1 MTWKLGAYDL
11 RVDGRRDP
19 LGFGGR
25 VPRLSWK
32 LCSEAS
38 RGIRQTAYQIQV
50 RPDAD
55 TQVSWDSGRVDSR
68 ASIGV
73 RYQGPPVESRRRYR
87 WRVRVWGEDGAAGEW
102 SEPATWEM
110 GLLEPTD
117 WTARWI
123 GAPDRDAVPDVEDV
137 HRQSPVPLLRKEFRL
152 FESPVRARVYA
163 SALGLYE
170 LWINGTRVGNRVLTP
185 GWTEYQRRVQYQ
197 TYDVT
202 GMLAQGPNVIGALLG
217 NGWYSGHVEH
227 RVYVYGYTPALFLQL
242 EVLTSDGPLTTV
254 TSDGTWRTTSSG
266 ITGNDLL
273 LGEEEDA
280 RAWPEEW
287 ARAGFD
293 DTSWAPVVFQA
304 PPGGDV
310 TAQVDAGTTVIDTIR
325 PVRVTSRDGVS
336 IVDLGQNM
344 VGHVRLEVD
353 AAEGTEITLRHGEM
367 LHADGQLY
375 TDNLRSALQ
384 TDRYI
389 TRTGRGTFEPRFT
402 YHGFRFVEVSGLADP
417 VNPDALSAC
426 VVSEDM
432 EWTGDFKCSDPMLE
446 QLQRNILWGLRG
458 NFVSVPTDC
467 PQRDERLGWTGDA
480 QVIAP
485 TAAFNLDILRFFRKW
500 LIDLED
506 VQHPSGGYPN
516 VAPGAIFGVPGNAG
530 WGDAGILVPWCLYVR
545 YGATDCLERHY
556 GGMRLHLEYLRA
568 SSTDHLRSDGLYCDW
583 LGLEGPTPKGVIG
596 TAYYAQCAR
605 VLGWIAKVL
614 DDDRGRSEYEELYRL
629 IRQAFVDRFVGDDG
643 SIAGGTQV
651 AHTLALHMDLVPD
664 ELRST
669 TASLLA
675 ANIEARGDHLA
686 TGLLGTALVL
696 PVLSDHGHHEL
707 ACRVAQQ
714 RSFPSWGF
722 QVENGATTVWE
733 RWDAWTPDRGFYE
746 ATDDNSFNHYA
757 FGSIGDWLYR
767 YVGGLDPDPA
777 HPGYAHARI
786 QPRPSGTLDRAQLWH
801 DSPHGRWEVAWQL
814 DGEDLSLEVTVPCNA
829 TADVV
834 LPAEPGAIRYDEGA
848 ASPPQGATAEGCPE
862 GTSVRVCSGRF
873 RFHAAV
879 GSAVA

>member
-1 MTWKLGAYDL
+1 
-11 RVDGRRDP
+11 
-19 LGFGGR
+19 
-25 VPRLSWK
+25 
-32 LCSEAS
+32 
-38 RGIRQTAYQIQV
+38 
-50 RPDAD
+50 
-55 TQVSWDSGRVDSR
+55 
-68 ASIGV
+68 
-73 RYQGPPVESRRRYR
+73 
-87 WRVRVWGEDGAAGEW
+87 
-102 SEPATWEM
+102 M
-110 GLLEPTD
+110 GLLEPPD

-123 GAPDRDAVPDVEDV
+123 GAPDPDAVPDVEGV
-137 HRQSPVPLLRKEFRL
+137 LGQPPAPLLRKGFRL
-152 FESPVRARVYA
+152 PSSPVRARVYA

-185 GWTEYQRRVQYQ
+185 GWTEYHRRVQYQ

-227 RVYVYGYTPALFLQL
+227 RVYVYGYTPALLLQL
-242 EVLTSDGPLTTV
+242 EVLTSDGHITTV
-254 TSDGTWRTTSSG
+254 TSDGRWRTTSSG

-280 RAWPEEW
+280 RSWPDGW
-287 ARAGFD
+287 GRADFD
-293 DTSWAPVVFQA
+293 DTSWAAAVFQA

-325 PVRVTSRDGVS
+325 PVQVTWRDGVS

-344 VGHVRLEVD
+344 VGHVRLEVE

-367 LHADGQLY
+367 LDADGQLY

-384 TDRYI
+384 TDRYV
-389 TRTGRGTFEPRFT
+389 TRGGRNTFEPRFT
-402 YHGFRFVEVSGLADP
+402 YHGFRFVEVMGLSNP
-417 VNPDALSAC
+417 VNPDTLSGC
-426 VVSEDM
+426 VVREDM
-432 EWTGDFKCSDPMLE
+432 ERTGDFKCSDPMLE

-485 TAAFNLDILRFFRKW
+485 TAAFNLDVLAFFRKW

-506 VQHPSGGYPN
+506 VQYPSGGYPN

-530 WGDAGILVPWCLYVR
+530 WGDAGILVPWCLHVR

-556 GGMRLHLEYLRA
+556 GGMQRHLEYLRA
-568 SSTDHLRSDGLYCDW
+568 SSTDHVRTAGVYGDW
-583 LGLEGPTPKGVIG
+583 LGLEGATPKAVIG
-596 TAYYAQCAR
+596 TAYFAQCAR
-605 VLGWIAKVL
+605 VLGWIADVL
-614 DDDRGRSEYEELYRL
+614 DDDHGRSEYQELYRS

-651 AHTLALHMDLVPD
+651 GHTLALHMDLVPD
-664 ELRST
+664 ELRSA

-686 TGLLGTALVL
+686 TGFLGTALVL
-696 PVLSDHGHHEL
+696 PVLSDHGYHEL

-722 QVENGATTVWE
+722 QIENGATTVWE

-777 HPGYAHARI
+777 HPGYGHARI
-786 QPRPSGTLDRAQLWH
+786 QPRPGWTLHRAEVWH
-801 DSPHGRWEVAWQL
+801 DSPHGHWEVAWRL
-814 DGEDLSLEVTVPCNA
+814 DGGDLSLDVTVPCNA

-834 LPAEPGAIRYDEGA
+834 LPAKPGAIRYDDGA
-848 ASPPQGATAEGCPE
+848 ASPPTGATATWCSE
-862 GTSVRVCSGRF
+862 GTSVRICSGRF
-873 RFHAAV
+873 RFRAPS
-879 GSAVA
+879 GRQ